1 MGEARRCRMT
11 AQNNPAI
18 ALGDP
23 MLDVGNFL
31 AHLRWSANVWQE
43 MAIFAMDLRLTAM
56 HSQIN
61 KPSANIQFIEDILQG
76 DDEITETCSMKNAVC
91 PQSPGY

>member
-1 MGEARRCRMT
+1 MGEVRRCRMT

-31 AHLRWSANVWQE
+31 AH
-43 MAIFAMDLRLTAM
+43 LRLTAM

-91 PQSPGY
+91 LQSPGS